1 MTRFRDLCEE
11 LIRVIDAGNPKAEEH
26 TLCRIRA
33 ALIVSGQSREEND
46 AMMAKWPSEERLE
59 IFWRVAVTS
68 AIEGQGEAWRIYAR
82 MIYHHIAGTYDH
94 LTFGEK

>member
-1 MTRFRDLCEE
+1 MTSFRDLCEE

-33 ALIVSGQSREEND
+33 ALKVSRQSREEND
-46 AMMAKWPSEERLE
+46 AMMARWPSDGGLE

-68 AIEGQGEAWRIYAR
+68 AIEGQGEPWQIYAR

-94 LTFGEK
+94 LTLGEK